1 MELLR
6 QPAQNRIIVLLIAA
20 AVDLL
25 IGDPHWLW
33 HPVQG
38 IGSLIDFFEMTLRTL
53 FSVPP
58 VKPDTADINAASAEY
73 SEGSGN
79 PESPESP
86 ENPES
91 RESRESPESSGS
103 LGNPGSTENPGSPE
117 SPENP
122 GSPGRTR
129 YSGSEKSICIRECIA
144 GALMVILVLAVSTGI
159 VIFLLRLCGRVHPLL
174 RLLAEGVLCGRLLA
188 LRSLGQAGF
197 SVRDPL
203 LRGDLEGA
211 RKAVSMIVGRDTDR
225 LDAEGIAKAAVETV
239 AENTSDGVTAPLFY
253 MILLGGI
260 GGIFYKA
267 VNTMDSMTG
276 YKNPRYRYFGT
287 AAARLDDVMNF
298 IPARLTALF
307 MILACCLPGKESVSV
322 SGMDGTS
329 EKKHDEGKTSVSQAP
344 AHPMEAI
351 SSANLSSDVPAQ
363 KRPDMPERVL
373 IPDGAAAFRVWK
385 RDRLKSPS
393 PNSAQTESACA
404 GALHLKLLGDTWY
417 FGELHHKLEIGDGG
431 RPVEPVDITRSV
443 RLMNRCTALM
453 FAAGIALLII
463 LGRY

>member
-6 QPAQNRIIVLLIAA
+6 QSAQNRIIVLLIAA

-38 IGSLIDFFEMTLRTL
+38 IGSLINFFEKALRTL

-58 VKPDTADINAASAEY
+58 AKPGTAEIDAVSAEN
-73 SEGSGN
+73 SEGSDSSGSPQK
-79 PESPESP
+79 PESAGSP

-91 RESRESPESSGS
+91 
-103 LGNPGSTENPGSPE
+103 
-117 SPENP
+117 
-122 GSPGRTR
+122 PGRTR
-129 YSGSEKSICIRECIA
+129 DSGSAKSIRIRERIA
-144 GALMVILVLAVSTGI
+144 GTLMVILVLAVSTGI
-159 VIFLLRLCGRVHPLL
+159 IFFLLQLCGRIHPFL

-203 LRGDLEGA
+203 LRGDIEGA

-307 MILACCLPGKESVSV
+307 MIMASYLPGKESVSITSTNEDSV
-322 SGMDGTS
+322 KTGGQEKTAVGMEKTSAERRKPDGT
-329 EKKHDEGKTSVSQAP
+329 
-344 AHPMEAI
+344 M
-351 SSANLSSDVPAQ
+351 N
-363 KRPDMPERVL
+363 RPDMLEKVL
-373 IPDGAAAFRVWK
+373 IPDGKAAFRVWK

-393 PNSAQTESACA
+393 PNSAQTESVCA

-417 FGELHHKLEIGDGG
+417 FGELHHKEEIGDGG
-431 RPVEPVDITRSV
+431 RPVEPGDITRSV

-453 FAAGIALLII
+453 FAAGIAVLIAVLI
-463 LGRY
+463 FLRRL

>member
-6 QPAQNRIIVLLIAA
+6 QSAQNRIIVLLIAA

-38 IGSLIDFFEMTLRTL
+38 IGTLIDFFEKALRTF

-58 VKPDTADINAASAEY
+58 AKPGTAEIDAVSAEN
-73 SEGSGN
+73 SEGSDSSGSPQK
-79 PESPESP
+79 PESAGSP

-91 RESRESPESSGS
+91 
-103 LGNPGSTENPGSPE
+103 
-117 SPENP
+117 
-122 GSPGRTR
+122 PGRTR
-129 YSGSEKSICIRECIA
+129 DSGSAKSIRIRERIA
-144 GALMVILVLAVSTGI
+144 GTLMVILVLAVSTGI
-159 VIFLLRLCGRVHPLL
+159 VIFLLRLRGRVHPLL

-203 LRGDLEGA
+203 LRGDIEGA

-225 LDAEGIAKAAVETV
+225 LDAEGIAKAAVETI

-307 MILACCLPGKESVSV
+307 MIMASYLPGKESVSITSTNEDSV
-322 SGMDGTS
+322 KTGGQEKTAVGMEKTSAERRKPDGT
-329 EKKHDEGKTSVSQAP
+329 
-344 AHPMEAI
+344 M
-351 SSANLSSDVPAQ
+351 N
-363 KRPDMPERVL
+363 RPDMLEKVL
-373 IPDGAAAFRVWK
+373 IPDGKAAFRVWK

-393 PNSAQTESACA
+393 PNSAQTESVCA

-417 FGELHHKLEIGDGG
+417 FGELHHKEEIGDGG
-431 RPVEPVDITRSV
+431 RPVEPGDITRSV

-453 FAAGIALLII
+453 FAAGIAVLIAVLI
-463 LGRY
+463 FLRRL

>member
-1 MELLR
+1 MELFR
-6 QPAQNRIIVLLIAA
+6 QPAQNRIIVLMIAA

-38 IGSLIDFFEMTLRTL
+38 IGSLIDFFEKTLRTL

-58 VKPDTADINAASAEY
+58 VKPDTTDINAASAEY

-79 PESPESP
+79 PESPESPESP

-103 LGNPGSTENPGSPE
+103 LGNPGSLENPGS
-117 SPENP
+117 SENP

-129 YSGSEKSICIRECIA
+129 YSGSEKSICIRERIA

-159 VIFLLRLCGRVHPLL
+159 IFFLLQLCGRIHPFLH
-174 RLLAEGVLCGRLLA
+174 LLAEGVLCGRLLA

-329 EKKHDEGKTSVSQAP
+329 EKKHDEGKTAVSQAP

-351 SSANLSSDVPAQ
+351 SSANLSSGVPAQ

-393 PNSAQTESACA
+393 PNSAQTESVCA

-453 FAAGIALLII
+453 FAAGIALLIV
-463 LGRY
+463 LFR

>member
-6 QPAQNRIIVLLIAA
+6 QSAQNRIIVLLIAA

-38 IGSLIDFFEMTLRTL
+38 IGTLIDFFEKALRTL

-58 VKPDTADINAASAEY
+58 AKPGTAEIDAVSAEN
-73 SEGSGN
+73 SEGSDSSGSPQN
-79 PESPESP
+79 PESA
-86 ENPES
+86 
-91 RESRESPESSGS
+91 GS
-103 LGNPGSTENPGSPE
+103 PGSPQN
-117 SPENP
+117 PENP
-122 GSPGRTR
+122 GRICD
-129 YSGSEKSICIRECIA
+129 SGSAKSIRIRERIA
-144 GALMVILVLAVSTGI
+144 GTLMVILVLAVSTGI
-159 VIFLLRLCGRVHPLL
+159 IFFLLQLCGRIHPFL

-203 LRGDLEGA
+203 LRGDIEGA

-307 MILACCLPGKESVSV
+307 MIMASYLPGKESVSITSANEDSV
-322 SGMDGTS
+322 KTGEPEKTAVGMEKTSAERREPDGTMNRS
-329 EKKHDEGKTSVSQAP
+329 DMLEK
-344 AHPMEAI
+344 
-351 SSANLSSDVPAQ
+351 
-363 KRPDMPERVL
+363 VL
-373 IPDGAAAFRVWK
+373 IPDGKAAFRVWK

-393 PNSAQTESACA
+393 PNSAQTESVCA

-417 FGELHHKLEIGDGG
+417 FGELHHKQEIGDGG
-431 RPVEPVDITRSV
+431 RPVEPGDITRSV
-443 RLMNRCTALM
+443 RLMNRCTTLM
-453 FAAGIALLII
+453 FAAGIAVLIAVLI
-463 LGRY
+463 FLGRL